1 MFYKLDER
9 LFYWYAKLVYHIY

>member
-9 LFYWYAKLVYHIY
+9 LFYWYAKLVYQIH

>member
-9 LFYWYAKLVYHIY
+9 LFYWYAKLVYQIY